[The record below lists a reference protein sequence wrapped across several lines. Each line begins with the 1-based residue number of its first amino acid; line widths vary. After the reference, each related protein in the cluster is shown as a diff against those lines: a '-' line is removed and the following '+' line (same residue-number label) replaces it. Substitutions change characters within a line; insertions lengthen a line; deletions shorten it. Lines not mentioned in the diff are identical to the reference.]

1 MITTDINKAKIV
13 LENNGLIALPTET
26 VYGLAGN
33 AYSDIAIKKI
43 FELKNRPFYNPLIVH
58 IKAISSVFEV
68 ATEIPDTA
76 LLLAEKL
83 WPGPLTLVLNKKAP
97 ISDLITAGKK
107 TVAVRV
113 PSHPIALDLLHKI
126 DFPLTAPSANPFGSI
141 SPTSA
146 KHVFNYFG
154 NELEVILDG
163 GDCEKGVESTIIGF
177 ENNSPILY
185 RQGSITQEMI
195 EQIIG
200 NKISAKTSS
209 DASPNAPGML
219 SRHYAP
225 LTDTYLTDNVPDF
238 LKQFEG
244 KKIGVLLYKQPIQ
257 HSNIV
262 QEEILS
268 INGDLNEAAK
278 NLYAAMHRLDQLKLD
293 VIIAEKFP
301 SQGLGKTINDKLE
314 RATKKV

>member
-1 MITTDINKAKIV
+1 
-13 LENNGLIALPTET
+13 
-26 VYGLAGN
+26 
-33 AYSDIAIKKI
+33 
-43 FELKNRPFYNPLIVH
+43 
-58 IKAISSVFEV
+58 V